1 MMKNTSF
8 LIQLAVVGIALL
20 NAVDSFVTN
29 PSTVYNGAFGHRV
42 ARMRQNGSNLQ
53 MKYTVVLVRHG
64 ESTWNKEN
72 RFTGWVDVPLSEKG
86 IKEAEAGGKLLRD
99 AGFNFDVAYTSTLK
113 RAIKTLW
120 IILEQMDLM
129 YIPIVNNWKLNE
141 RHYGALQGLNK
152 QETVDKHGKEQ
163 VLIWRR
169 SYDIP
174 PPAIE
179 DESDENFPG
188 NDPRYTNVDK
198 SELPFTESL
207 KLTEARFMVD
217 WENVFIPEIKSGKK
231 MLIAAHGNTLRALV
245 KHLDNISED
254 EITGLNIPT
263 GVPLVYELDE
273 DMKPI
278 VHPDAIAPLSGL
290 YLGDLDEVRAR
301 IGAVA
306 AQTK

>member
-278 VHPDAIAPLSGL
+278 VHPDAIAPLSGV

>member
-1 MMKNTSF
+1 MYF
-8 LIQLAVVGIALL
+8 LKFVLASVALA
-20 NAVDSFVTN
+20 NVATSFVTN
-29 PSTVYNGAFGHRV
+29 PSAVRSGAFGHRS
-42 ARMRQNGSNLQ
+42 AKFQQNGSSLG

-86 IKEAEAGGKLLRD
+86 EKEAKAGGKLLRE
-99 AGFNFDVAYTSTLK
+99 AGYTFDVAYTSTLK

-120 IILEQMDLM
+120 IVLEQMDLM
-129 YIPIVNNWKLNE
+129 YIPIVNNWRLNE

-152 QETVDKHGKEQ
+152 QETVDKHGKDQ

-188 NDPRYTNVDK
+188 NDPRYANVEK

-207 KLTEARFMVD
+207 KLTEDRFMGD
-217 WENVFIPEIKSGKK
+217 WEKVFIPEIKAGKK
-231 MLIAAHGNTLRALV
+231 LLIAAHGNTLRALV
-245 KHLDNISED
+245 KHLDGISED

-263 GVPLVYELDE
+263 GVPLVYELDD

-278 VHPDAIAPLSGL
+278 KHPDSIAPLSGL
-290 YLGDLDEVRAR
+290 YLGNLEEVKAR

-306 AQTK
+306 SQTK